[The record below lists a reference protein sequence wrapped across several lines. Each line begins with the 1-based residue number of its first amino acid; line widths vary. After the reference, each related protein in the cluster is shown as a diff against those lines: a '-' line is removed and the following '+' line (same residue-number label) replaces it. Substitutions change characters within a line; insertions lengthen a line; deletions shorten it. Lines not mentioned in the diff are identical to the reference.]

1 MLTAFLSDGVALEQM
16 NPKKK
21 VFETI
26 QPGFT
31 TLASKEA
38 AWVDK
43 SSPDSPKT
51 HVIRTTLGPCTVANF
66 VGASLS

>member
-1 MLTAFLSDGVALEQM
+1 ML

-31 TLASKEA
+31 TTAALEA

-43 SSPDSPKT
+43 EAGTT
-51 HVIRTTLGPCTVANF
+51 HRMRTAEGGFCTVTKF

>member
-1 MLTAFLSDGVALEQM
+1 ML

-31 TLASKEA
+31 TLPSLEA

-43 SSPDSPKT
+43 EANTT
-51 HVIRTTLGPCTVANF
+51 HRMRTTDGFCTVTKF